1 MMDLDF
7 IDGIGW
13 RDVVLVLAAMVGV
26 YLVLSLMRLFQV
38 VGKRRDGEKQEAKRR
53 LSGWEI
59 YPPQEAQASS
69 QVPPSVPVASEPDF
83 ARELAKSNTEVEL
96 ERLRRESAQLREE
109 VARLAEEIA
118 LLKATRN
125 VSPLYNEAMTLAQ
138 QGMPA
143 AGIAGHCGISI
154 GEAELV
160 ASLARSGSEF
170 ERQER
175 GEERDERHTD
185 TGNRFHG

>member
-7 IDGIGW
+7 ITGIGW

-38 VGKRRDGEKQEAKRR
+38 VGKRRDGEKREAKRR

-59 YPPQEAQASS
+59 YPPQEARVTP